1 MNTQFFLKLLIAAA
15 EDQIE
20 RNGDKAHEA
29 VERMAT
35 LPEKDIRRAC
45 AAQKMSEAQTV
56 KAIALFRRLGDAA
69 DDATVYLASGGR
81 IQPD

>member
-20 RNGDKAHEA
+20 QNGDKALDF
-29 VERMAT
+29 VERKAT
-35 LPEKDIRRAC
+35 LPERDIRRAC
-45 AAQKMSEAQTV
+45 AAVKMTEEQTD
-56 KAIALFRRLGDAA
+56 KTISLFRKLGDAA
-69 DDATVYLASGGR
+69 SDATVYLASGGR